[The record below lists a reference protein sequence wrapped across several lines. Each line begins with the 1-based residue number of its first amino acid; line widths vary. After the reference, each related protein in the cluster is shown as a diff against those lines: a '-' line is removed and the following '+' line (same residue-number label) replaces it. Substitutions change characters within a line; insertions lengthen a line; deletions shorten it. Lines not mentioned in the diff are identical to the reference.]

1 MAFCMNCGKELPNG
15 AKFCLECGTKLG
27 DIKENQTAKRET
39 TYEGTIYRCPN
50 CGDILGAYESICK
63 SCGYERRGTKAT
75 NSSQELCQKLQ
86 EIEMKRPANKRT
98 VLRDPEAEGEI
109 ISKTDQQFFFMLIE
123 EKKADNMAKQ
133 PFVLAENEVLDKLA
147 DSARRIIAEN
157 SCLKLAD
164 LTVNGN
170 DMISIGIE
178 GKEIGIIL
186 NKLLG
191 LVVDEELPNDKTIL
205 LSYTKEKL
213 T

>member
-1 MAFCMNCGKELPNG
+1 
-15 AKFCLECGTKLG
+15 
-27 DIKENQTAKRET
+27 
-39 TYEGTIYRCPN
+39 
-50 CGDILGAYESICK
+50 
-63 SCGYERRGTKAT
+63 
-75 NSSQELCQKLQ
+75 
-86 EIEMKRPANKRT
+86 
-98 VLRDPEAEGEI
+98 
-109 ISKTDQQFFFMLIE
+109 MLIE

-213 T
+213 I